1 MLHRWWSR
9 HRLGTIHLAAAACL
23 LVAACD
29 HSSNVV
35 MTTTPSPKAL
45 RLETPDRNFKLTP
58 QERASIR
65 PGFDVDA
72 LERLLASVEPPFRP
86 FFLSSFQA
94 VEPGMPGRVLVK
106 MGDPTLQPL
115 LDEVWAPIWEMYP
128 EMMDTETKEYPG
140 RELARQRRAAR
151 RRPEQ

>member
-1 MLHRWWSR
+1 
-9 HRLGTIHLAAAACL
+9 
-23 LVAACD
+23 
-29 HSSNVV
+29 

-94 VEPGMPGRVLVK
+94 VEPGMPGRVLVM

-115 LDEVWAPIWEMYP
+115 LDEVWAPVWEMYP
-128 EMMDTETKEYPG
+128 EMMEMETKEYPG

-151 RRPEQ
+151 TRPEQ